1 MTSQQNAQPDAQ
13 RILVVGAGATGGYF
27 GARLAQAGRDVTFL
41 VREGRAAVLRRRGLR
56 ITGLGREDVIEP
68 KLVTAADLDGP
79 YDLVLVTVKAAALPR
94 ALADLAPAVGP
105 ETVVVPFLNGMAHV
119 DALTTAF
126 GAGRVLG
133 GIVKVVTTVTDD
145 GDILQMNP
153 MATLTVG
160 ELSGPP
166 SERALRAVETLTVPG
181 FKASA
186 TADALA
192 SMWHKWAFIVAAGTV
207 TCLLRGP
214 VGAIVAVPGGTDFVH
229 SVLAEAG
236 AVSAAAGYPVPA
248 QEQQLSVDILTQ
260 PGSTFTSSLYRD
272 VVAGLPGETEH
283 LLGDFTRRARLL
295 GADTPLIDLAL
306 MQLRVSAATA

>member
-1 MTSQQNAQPDAQ
+1 MSGQQNAQ

-27 GARLAQAGRDVTFL
+27 GGRLAQGGRDVTFL
-41 VREGRAAVLRRRGLR
+41 VREGRAATLRRRGLR
-56 ITGLGREDVIEP
+56 ITGLGRDDVIEP
-68 KLVTAADLDGP
+68 ALVTAPDLHGP
-79 YDLVLVTVKAAALPR
+79 YDLVLVTVKAAALPQ

-105 ETVVVPFLNGMAHV
+105 ETVVIPFLNGMAHM
-119 DALTTAF
+119 DALEAAF
-126 GAGRVLG
+126 GADRVLG
-133 GIVKVVTTVTDD
+133 GIVKVVTTLTDD

-153 MATLTVG
+153 LATLTAG
-160 ELSGPP
+160 EQSGPP
-166 SERALRAVETLTVPG
+166 GDRVLRAVETLTVPG

-192 SMWHKWAFIVAAGTV
+192 SMWHKWAFIVSAGTV
-207 TCLLRGP
+207 TCLMRGP

-236 AVSAAAGYPVPA
+236 AVAAAAGYPVPDH
-248 QEQQLSVDILTQ
+248 EHQLSVDMLTQ

-272 VVAGLPGETEH
+272 VVAGRRGETEH

-295 GADTPLIDLAL
+295 GAATPLIDLAL
-306 MQLRVSAATA
+306 MQLRVSAASG

>member
-1 MTSQQNAQPDAQ
+1 MASQQNPA

-27 GARLAQAGRDVTFL
+27 GARLAQGGRDVTFL
-41 VREGRAAVLRRRGLR
+41 VREGRAATLRRRGLR

-68 KLVTAADLDGP
+68 RLVTAADLDGP
-79 YDLVLVTVKAAALPR
+79 YDVVLVTVKASALPR

-105 ETVVVPFLNGMAHV
+105 ETVIVPFLNGMAHLDSLV
-119 DALTTAF
+119 AAF

-166 SERALRAVETLTVPG
+166 SDRVLRAVETLTVPG

-192 SMWHKWAFIVAAGTV
+192 SMWHKWVFIVAAGTV
-207 TCLLRGP
+207 TCLMRGP
-214 VGAIVAVPGGTDFVH
+214 VGAIVAVPGGTDFVQ

-236 AVSAAAGYPVPA
+236 AVSAAAGYPVPDHEA
-248 QEQQLSVDILTQ
+248 GASLAMLTQ

-272 VVAGLPGETEH
+272 VVAGLPGEAEH
-283 LLGDFTRRARLL
+283 LLGDFTRRARDL

-306 MQLRVSAATA
+306 MQLRVQAETS

>member
-1 MTSQQNAQPDAQ
+1 MASEQNAQ

-41 VREGRAAVLRRRGLR
+41 VREGRAATLRRRGLR
-56 ITGLGREDVIEP
+56 ITGLGREDVLEP
-68 KLVTAADLDGP
+68 RLVTAAGLDAP
-79 YDLVLVTVKAAALPR
+79 YDLVLVTVKASALPQ
-94 ALADLAPAVGP
+94 ALADMAPAVGP
-105 ETVVVPFLNGMAHV
+105 ETVIVPFLNGMAHLDSLV
-119 DALTTAF
+119 AAF

-153 MATLTVG
+153 LATLTVG

-166 SERALRAVETLTVPG
+166 SDRVLRAVDTFTVPG

-192 SMWHKWAFIVAAGTV
+192 SMWHKWVFIVAAGAV
-207 TCLLRGP
+207 TCLMRGP

-236 AVSAAAGYPVPA
+236 AVSAAAGYPVPDR
-248 QEQQLSVDILTQ
+248 EKQLSVDMLTQ

-272 VVAGLPGETEH
+272 VVAGLPGEAEH
-283 LLGDFTRRARLL
+283 LLGDFTRRARVL

-306 MQLRVSAATA
+306 MQLRVQAETS

>member
-1 MTSQQNAQPDAQ
+1 MASQQNAA

-27 GARLAQAGRDVTFL
+27 GARLAQGGRDVTFL
-41 VREGRAAVLRRRGLR
+41 VREGRAATLRGRGLR

-68 KLVTAADLDGP
+68 RLVTAADLAGP
-79 YDLVLVTVKAAALPR
+79 YDVVLVTVKASALPR

-105 ETVVVPFLNGMAHV
+105 ETVIVPFLNGMAHLDSLV
-119 DALTTAF
+119 AAF

-153 MATLTVG
+153 LATLTVG

-166 SERALRAVETLTVPG
+166 SDRVLRAVETFTVPG

-192 SMWHKWAFIVAAGTV
+192 SMWHKWVFIVAAGSV
-207 TCLLRGP
+207 TCLMRGP
-214 VGAIVAVPGGTDFVH
+214 VGAIVAVPGGTDFVQ

-236 AVSAAAGYPVPA
+236 AVSAAAGYPVPDHETEA
-248 QEQQLSVDILTQ
+248 SLAMLTQ

-272 VVAGLPGETEH
+272 VVAGLPGEAEH
-283 LLGDFTRRARLL
+283 LLGDFTRRARVL

-306 MQLRVSAATA
+306 MQLRVQAETS